1 MFGFEPS
8 KNVAQISKKEELNNN
23 KFFNYENVKKL
34 KSLKNKINITAANAI
49 CHIPNLKSL
58 IKGIDFLLDDNGLFI
73 FEEPYLGSM
82 YKKGSYDQIYDDI
95 FLCFRLVL

>member
-1 MFGFEPS
+1 MLLKYQKRGI
-8 KNVAQISKKEELNNN
+8 KTIN

-34 KSLKNKINITAANAI
+34 KSLKNKINIITAANAI

-73 FEEPYLGSM
+73 FEELFGSAI
-82 YKKGSYDQIYDDI
+82 KKVHTIKYMMNI